1 MEDGKG
7 DSCPAGILRVTFYK
21 QVFLFNHS
29 QILVHFFTQDSI
41 SYMTKN
47 VFLVNFTVLLMIVLV
62 NFTVPSDCSTS
73 SAGWRSSWWTEVFS
87 CWTFACD
94 FSYKFICKLQRP
106 IMGNITFALRSFL
119 VFHLFMRNFG
129 FNGYFPF
136 LLGLT
141 FWSLT
146 KNHLINWQTTR

>member
-41 SYMTKN
+41 SYMNKN
-47 VFLVNFTVLLMIVLV
+47 VFLVNRSVLLMIVLV
-62 NFTVPSDCSTS
+62 NKTVLLMILLVN
-73 SAGWRSSWWTEVFS
+73 RSVLLVNRSVLLLNF
-87 CWTFACD
+87 CMRLF
-94 FSYKFICKLQRP
+94 FYKFICKLQRP
-106 IMGNITFALRSFL
+106 IVGNITFALRSFL

-141 FWSLT
+141 F
-146 KNHLINWQTTR
+146 

>member
-41 SYMTKN
+41 SYMNKN
-47 VFLVNFTVLLMIVLV
+47 VFLVNRSVLLMIVLV

-73 SAGWRSSWWTEVFS
+73 SAGWRSSWWAEVFS

>member
-41 SYMTKN
+41 SYMNKN
-47 VFLVNFTVLLMIVLV
+47 VFLVNKKCSLGDRLGELYCSERLLDQLCWVTILLVNRSVLLL
-62 NFTVPSDCSTS
+62 NFCM
-73 SAGWRSSWWTEVFS
+73 RLF
-87 CWTFACD
+87 F
-94 FSYKFICKLQRP
+94 YKFICKLQRP
-106 IMGNITFALRSFL
+106 IVGNITFALRSFL

-141 FWSLT
+141 F
-146 KNHLINWQTTR
+146 

>member
-47 VFLVNFTVLLMIVLV
+47 VFFGELYCSLDDRLGELYCSERLLDQLCWVMILLVNRSVLLVNRSVLLL
-62 NFTVPSDCSTS
+62 NFCM
-73 SAGWRSSWWTEVFS
+73 RLF
-87 CWTFACD
+87 F
-94 FSYKFICKLQRP
+94 YKFICKLQRP
-106 IMGNITFALRSFL
+106 IVGNITFALRSFL

-141 FWSLT
+141 F
-146 KNHLINWQTTR
+146 

>member
-29 QILVHFFTQDSI
+29 QILVHFFPQDSI
-41 SYMTKN
+41 SYRTKN

-73 SAGWRSSWWTEVFS
+73 FAGWRSSWWTEVFS